1 MLHVLCATLVL
12 MVALTETTILRQW
25 SHQRELAW
33 IQQASIQQAALPS
46 P

>member
-12 MVALTETTILRQW
+12 MVALAETTILRQW
-25 SHQRELAW
+25 SHQRELAG
-33 IQQASIQQAALPS
+33 IQQAALPS

>member
-12 MVALTETTILRQW
+12 MVALAETTILRQW
-25 SHQRELAW
+25 SQQRELAG
-33 IQQASIQQAALPS
+33 IQQAALPS